1 MKENLEEAK
10 LRQSKYKEG
19 NPVEFGVGDQVWLS
33 TKNIRTARKSKKL
46 DYKRIGPFKIV
57 SRVNKNTY
65 KLDLPPTASIHDV
78 FHVSLLDKYK
88 PPLPGQQGAEPHPT
102 IIEDDAENEWEVER
116 ILDSRF
122 QYRKLQ
128 YLVQWAGYSYVRT
141 SWEPAANLQN
151 AGEAVASY
159 HRENPQRPGGYK
171 GV

>member
-1 MKENLEEAK
+1 M
-10 LRQSKYKEG
+10 
-19 NPVEFGVGDQVWLS
+19 
-33 TKNIRTARKSKKL
+33 
-46 DYKRIGPFKIV
+46 
-57 SRVNKNTY
+57 
-65 KLDLPPTASIHDV
+65 
-78 FHVSLLDKYK
+78 DKYT

-102 IIEDDAENEWEVER
+102 IIEDDENEWEVER

-122 QYRKLQ
+122 RYRKLQ